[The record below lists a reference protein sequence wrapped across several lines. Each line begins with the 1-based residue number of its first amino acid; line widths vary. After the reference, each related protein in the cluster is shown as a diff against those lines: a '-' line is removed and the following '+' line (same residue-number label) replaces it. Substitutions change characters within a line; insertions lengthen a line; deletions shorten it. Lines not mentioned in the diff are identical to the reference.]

1 MLRKHKDGPWRE
13 AYRPAGFDEFSPT
26 TNVAA
31 LQRYMKNE
39 RSRSQT
45 YMFHG
50 ETGTGKT
57 TMAYIVGKLIN
68 CEAPTDNGPCGK
80 CENCTK
86 SELLIEDRNIGDQ
99 TGVDATRELI
109 SRIQDAPLINVKR
122 VIILDEAHALTPQAQ
137 KAWLKVLEDPKPWLY
152 VIFCTTLPSKFLPDL
167 RARCHQVAFRRLNE
181 NEGTSLMMELA
192 ALEKVDL
199 TAERAV
205 ELFQVVN
212 GRPREL
218 VEAVQTYANG
228 GEVEASKEEQIK
240 AKMKDLV
247 DGMLL
252 GIITREAYDNLWNS
266 FVSLLT
272 DNNDNAEGLRRMVLW
287 WLWLYAENKKNWAR
301 KFRLTRVM
309 NVMEIFSN
317 PLEGEDPKYQFAVMM
332 FKAWKH
338 DSSNTGT

>member
-26 TNVAA
+26 TDVTA
-31 LQRYMKNE
+31 LQKHVKNK
-39 RSRSQT
+39 RSRSQI

-68 CEAPTDNGPCGK
+68 CLAPSENGPCNK
-80 CENCTK
+80 CENCGR
-86 SELLIEDRNIGDQ
+86 SQLMIEDRNIGDQ

-109 SRIQDAPLINVKR
+109 NRIQDAPLMNINR

-152 VIFCTTLPSKFLPDL
+152 VIFCTTNPSKFLDDL
-167 RARCHQVAFRRLNE
+167 RARCHQVPFRRLNE
-181 NEGTSLMMELA
+181 SESVTLMMDLA
-192 ALEKVDL
+192 KLENLDL
-199 TAERAV
+199 TEDGAV
-205 ELFQVVN
+205 KLFQKSG
-212 GRPREL
+212 GRARHL
-218 VEAVQTYANG
+218 INAVQTYASG
-228 GEVEASKEEQIK
+228 GDVEASKEEQLK
-240 AKMKDLV
+240 TKMKDLV
-247 DGMLL
+247 DGILL
-252 GIITREAYDNLWNS
+252 GIITREAYDNLWNG
-266 FVSLLT
+266 FVALLT

-287 WLWLYAENKKNWAR
+287 WLWMYAENKKNWAR

-317 PLEGEDPKYQFAVMM
+317 PLGGEDQKYQFAVMM
-332 FKAWKH
+332 FRAWKH